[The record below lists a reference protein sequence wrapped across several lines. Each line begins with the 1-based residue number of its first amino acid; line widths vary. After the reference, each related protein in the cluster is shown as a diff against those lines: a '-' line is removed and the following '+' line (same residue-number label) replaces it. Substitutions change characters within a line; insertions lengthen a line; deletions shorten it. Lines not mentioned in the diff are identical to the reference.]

1 MSLPNKPTARAATAL
16 RKLVLQEDVASVA
29 FSKKSH
35 VEVFLDPGVD
45 SLPILGTKV
54 AV

>member
-1 MSLPNKPTARAATAL
+1 MSLPNTPTARVATAL
-16 RKLVLQEDVASVA
+16 RKPVLQEGVASVA
-29 FSKKSH
+29 FYKKSH

-45 SLPILGTKV
+45 SLPILGTNV